1 MKVGNLLAF
10 YVLKIILNHCDKMAG
25 GSQPC
30 QSDKPSIRY
39 RCQLLDGALFEIA
52 DLEPES
58 NAPISSGNK
67 ENPKNS
73 DLESSEIMSTSELI
87 SAVGSIWDS
96 VARPLTRI
104 LSKANSRCN
113 DTDHQENNIFGY
125 SAAEKISGVCFS
137 PHDHSIPANVDSDT
151 HSLSLLLANVERLT
165 ANQKVSFF
173 GPLLGNSPL
182 QNLLHDGSTMHPETR
197 KANDFANYLQTM
209 YGWMHEASLQKFK
222 YQLNCASI
230 GHHESRTCT
239 IEDTTNSS
247 LSCCS
252 VVDPVNADCQ
262 IDREEPASSLL
273 SQIAEH
279 DEIDRVSSSTSS
291 LRHYN
296 EVFHDKKSNT
306 LEIPCSENKS
316 ILNEYS
322 VPSTCSAIVDDK
334 INAEDHIYDSTIN
347 EKVELEEELS
357 SEVQIS
363 VAKEKPRYAFAK
375 QEHAFAGAMAGIFV
389 SLCLHPVD
397 TIKTVVQ
404 SCPNDQKPLY
414 HIGRSFISERGL
426 TALYRGIST
435 NLASSAPISALY
447 TFTYESVK
455 GALLPLFPKEYHS
468 FAHCLAGG
476 CASIATSF
484 IFTPSERIKQQMQ
497 VGSHYKNCWN
507 ALIVIIR
514 SGGLPSLYAGWKAVL
529 WRNIPHSIIKFYT
542 YERLKELRLSSV
554 QLRNQND
561 TLMTLACGGLAGSTA
576 ALFTTPF
583 DVVKTRLQ
591 TQIPGATTQFGVF
604 GTLQEIG
611 KREGLK
617 GLYRGLSPRLIMYMT
632 QGALFF
638 ASYESF
644 KRVFS
649 LDVPQPKAETVPCER
664 MEDDHA
670 TLPSQSYQ
678 RKHQFKVVHA
688 CSKVPSEKI

>member
-1 MKVGNLLAF
+1 
-10 YVLKIILNHCDKMAG
+10 MAG
-25 GSQPC
+25 GSQPR

-39 RCQLLDGALFEIA
+39 RCNLLDGALFEIT
-52 DLEPES
+52 DLDRQS

-67 ENPKNS
+67 ENPRNS
-73 DLESSEIMSTSELI
+73 DSESSEIMSTSELI

-96 VARPLTRI
+96 AARPVTRI
-104 LSKANSRCN
+104 LSKASSRCN
-113 DTDHQENNIFGY
+113 NTDHQENNIFGY
-125 SAAEKISGVCFS
+125 STADKISGVCFS
-137 PHDHSIPANVDSDT
+137 PPDHSIPVNVDSDT
-151 HSLSLLLANVERLT
+151 DSSPLQLANVEQLT

-173 GPLLGNSPL
+173 GPLLGSSSL
-182 QNLLHDGSTMHPETR
+182 QSVLHDRSTMHPETR
-197 KANDFANYLQTM
+197 KAKDFVNYLQNV
-209 YGWMHEASLQKFK
+209 YGWMHEASLLKFK
-222 YQLNCASI
+222 QQLNCASI
-230 GHHESRTCT
+230 GCHENRKCT
-239 IEDTTNSS
+239 IEDTTNSP

-252 VVDPVNADCQ
+252 VVDTVNADCRT
-262 IDREEPASSLL
+262 DREEPAGSLL
-273 SQIAEH
+273 SQIAKH
-279 DEIDRVSSSTSS
+279 DEIDRVSTGTSS

-306 LEIPCSENKS
+306 LEISCSENKS
-316 ILNEYS
+316 VFHEYS
-322 VPSTCSAIVDDK
+322 VTPTCSASVDDK
-334 INAEDHIYDSTIN
+334 VNAKDHIYDSAIN

-363 VAKEKPRYAFAK
+363 VAKEKPRYALAK

-397 TIKTVVQ
+397 TIKTVIQ

-414 HIGRSFISERGL
+414 YIGRSFISERGV

-455 GALLPLFPKEYHS
+455 GTLLPLFPKECHS

-497 VGSHYKNCWN
+497 VGSHYKNCWD

-591 TQIPGATTQFGVF
+591 TQIPGSTTQFGVF
-604 GTLQEIG
+604 GTLQEIA

-644 KRVFS
+644 KKIFS
-649 LDVPQPKAETVPCER
+649 LDIPQPKTETVPYEHK
-664 MEDDHA
+664 EDDPA
-670 TLPSQSYQ
+670 MLTS
-678 RKHQFKVVHA
+678 
-688 CSKVPSEKI
+688 

>member
-1 MKVGNLLAF
+1 
-10 YVLKIILNHCDKMAG
+10 MAG
-25 GSQPC
+25 GSRPRE
-30 QSDKPSIRY
+30 SDKPSIRY
-39 RCQLLDGALFEIA
+39 RCNRLDGTLFELA
-52 DLEPES
+52 DFDRES
-58 NAPISSGNK
+58 HAPVSSENK

-73 DLESSEIMSTSELI
+73 ESESSELMSTSELI

-96 VARPLTRI
+96 AARPLTRI
-104 LSKANSRCN
+104 LSKASSRCSN
-113 DTDHQENNIFGY
+113 TDRQENNIFGY
-125 SAAEKISGVCFS
+125 STADKISGACFS
-137 PHDHSIPANVDSDT
+137 TYGHSIPVNVDSDT
-151 HSLSLLLANVERLT
+151 DSSPLVLANVECLT
-165 ANQKVSFF
+165 ANQKVSFV

-182 QNLLHDGSTMHPETR
+182 RSLLYDVSTMYPETG
-197 KANDFANYLQTM
+197 KAKDLANDLQTV
-209 YGWMHEASLQKFK
+209 YGWMHEISLLKFK
-222 YQLNCASI
+222 HHLNCAST
-230 GHHESRTCT
+230 GSHESRKCT
-239 IEDTTNSS
+239 IGDMTNSPS
-247 LSCCS
+247 SSCS
-252 VVDPVNADCQ
+252 VVDTVKAGCQ
-262 IDREEPASSLL
+262 TDMEKPAGSLL
-273 SQIAEH
+273 SQIAKN
-279 DEIDRVSSSTSS
+279 DKIDRVSTSNS
-291 LRHYN
+291 CLRDCN

-306 LEIPCSENKS
+306 LEIPCSKKKS
-316 ILNEYS
+316 VFHEDSL
-322 VPSTCSAIVDDK
+322 PPTCSASVDDK
-334 INAEDHIYDSTIN
+334 IDAKDHMYDSTIN

-363 VAKEKPRYAFAK
+363 VAKDKPRYALAK

-397 TIKTVVQ
+397 TIKTIVQ
-404 SCPNDQKPLY
+404 SCRNDQKPLY
-414 HIGRSFISERGL
+414 YIGRSFISERGV
-426 TALYRGIST
+426 TSLYRGIST

-455 GALLPLFPKEYHS
+455 GALLPLLPKEYHS

-484 IFTPSERIKQQMQ
+484 IFTPSECVKQQMQ

-507 ALIVIIR
+507 ALIEIIR
-514 SGGLPSLYAGWKAVL
+514 SGGLPSLYAGWGAVL

-591 TQIPGATTQFGVF
+591 TQIPGSRTQFGVF
-604 GTLQEIG
+604 GTLQQIG

-617 GLYRGLSPRLIMYMT
+617 GLYRGLSPRLIIYMT

-649 LDVPQPKAETVPCER
+649 LDIPQTKTETVTCER
-664 MEDDHA
+664 VEDDPA
-670 TLPSQSYQ
+670 TLPS
-678 RKHQFKVVHA
+678 
-688 CSKVPSEKI
+688 PS

>member
-1 MKVGNLLAF
+1 MSNGTNGLGASKRKEALTVGNLLEF
-10 YVLKIILNHCDKMAG
+10 YVSKNILNRCDKMAG
-25 GSQPC
+25 GSQPRR
-30 QSDKPSIRY
+30 SDKPSTRY
-39 RCQLLDGALFEIA
+39 RCNLLEGALFELT
-52 DLEPES
+52 DFDRES
-58 NAPISSGNK
+58 NDPISSGNK
-67 ENPKNS
+67 ESLKHS
-73 DLESSEIMSTSELI
+73 DSESSEIMSTSELI

-96 VARPLTRI
+96 AAGPLTRI
-104 LSKANSRCN
+104 LSKASSRCN
-113 DTDHQENNIFGY
+113 NTDHQENNIFGY
-125 SAAEKISGVCFS
+125 SSADKISGVCFS
-137 PHDHSIPANVDSDT
+137 THDHSIPVNVDSGTD
-151 HSLSLLLANVERLT
+151 SSPLLLANVEQPT
-165 ANQKVSFF
+165 ANQKFSFF
-173 GPLLGNSPL
+173 GPLLGNSSL
-182 QNLLHDGSTMHPETR
+182 WSLLFDGSTMHLETH
-197 KANDFANYLQTM
+197 KTKDLANDLQTL
-209 YGWMHEASLQKFK
+209 YGWMHEIYLLK
-222 YQLNCASI
+222 YKHHLSCASI
-230 GHHESRTCT
+230 GSYESRKCT
-239 IEDTTNSS
+239 IEDTTNSPS
-247 LSCCS
+247 SCCS
-252 VVDPVNADCQ
+252 DVETVNADCQ
-262 IDREEPASSLL
+262 DDREKPAGSLL
-273 SQIAEH
+273 SN
-279 DEIDRVSSSTSS
+279 EIDKMSACGSC
-291 LRHYN
+291 LGHYN
-296 EVFHDKKSNT
+296 EDFHEKKSNP
-306 LEIPCSENKS
+306 LEIPCSKS
-316 ILNEYS
+316 KS
-322 VPSTCSAIVDDK
+322 VFHECSLPPTCSASVDDK
-334 INAEDHIYDSTIN
+334 TNAKDQMHDYTIN

-363 VAKEKPRYAFAK
+363 TAKDKPHYALAK

-404 SCPNDQKPLY
+404 SCHNHQKPLY
-414 HIGRSFISERGL
+414 HISRSFISERGV

-447 TFTYESVK
+447 TLTYESVK

-468 FAHCLAGG
+468 FPHCLAGG

-507 ALIVIIR
+507 AFIEIIR
-514 SGGLPSLYAGWKAVL
+514 SGGLPSLYAGWRAVL

-591 TQIPGATTQFGVF
+591 TQIPGCTTQFGVF

-617 GLYRGLSPRLIMYMT
+617 GLYRGLSPRLIMYMA

-649 LDVPQPKAETVPCER
+649 LDIRQPKTETVPYEHKK
-664 MEDDHA
+664 EDDHA
-670 TLPSQSYQ
+670 TLPSGS
-678 RKHQFKVVHA
+678 
-688 CSKVPSEKI
+688 

>member
-1 MKVGNLLAF
+1 MTVGNLLAL
-10 YVLKIILNHCDKMAG
+10 YVLKNILNHCDKMAG
-25 GSQPC
+25 GNQPR

-39 RCQLLDGALFEIA
+39 RCNLLDGALFEIT
-52 DLEPES
+52 DLDRES

-73 DLESSEIMSTSELI
+73 DSESSEIMSTSELI

-96 VARPLTRI
+96 AARPLTRI
-104 LSKANSRCN
+104 LSKGSSRFN
-113 DTDHQENNIFGY
+113 NADHQENNIFGY
-125 SAAEKISGVCFS
+125 STADKTSGVNSS
-137 PHDHSIPANVDSDT
+137 PHDHSIHVNVDHDT
-151 HSLSLLLANVERLT
+151 DSSALLLENVERLT
-165 ANQKVSFF
+165 AKQKVSFF
-173 GPLLGNSPL
+173 GPLLGNSLL
-182 QNLLHDGSTMHPETR
+182 QNLLDDRSTMHLETQ
-197 KANDFANYLQTM
+197 KAKDFTNYLQTL
-209 YGWMHEASLQKFK
+209 YGWMHESSLQKFK
-222 YQLNCASI
+222 HQLNCASI
-230 GHHESRTCT
+230 GHHESRKCT

-252 VVDPVNADCQ
+252 VMDTVNADCQ
-262 IDREEPASSLL
+262 THREEVACSLL
-273 SQIAEH
+273 SLIAMH
-279 DEIDRVSSSTSS
+279 DEINEVSTGTSS
-291 LRHYN
+291 RRHYN
-296 EVFHDKKSNT
+296 EVFHDKTSNA

-316 ILNEYS
+316 VVHEYP
-322 VPSTCSAIVDDK
+322 VPLTCSASVDDK
-334 INAEDHIYDSTIN
+334 NNAKDHIYNSTIN
-347 EKVELEEELS
+347 EKVELEEELN

-363 VAKEKPRYAFAK
+363 AEKEKPRYALAK

-404 SCPNDQKPLY
+404 SCPNGQKPLY
-414 HIGRSFISERGL
+414 YIGRSFISERGV

-435 NLASSAPISALY
+435 NLASSAPISAIY

-507 ALIVIIR
+507 ALIVIVR

-649 LDVPQPKAETVPCER
+649 LDVPKPKTETVPCEH
-664 MEDDHA
+664 MEDDHT
-670 TLPSQSYQ
+670 TLPSQS
-678 RKHQFKVVHA
+678 
-688 CSKVPSEKI
+688 

>member
-1 MKVGNLLAF
+1 
-10 YVLKIILNHCDKMAG
+10 MAG
-25 GSQPC
+25 GSQPR

-39 RCQLLDGALFEIA
+39 RCNLLDGALFEIT
-52 DLEPES
+52 DLDRQS

-67 ENPKNS
+67 ENPKNTDS
-73 DLESSEIMSTSELI
+73 ESSEIMSTSELI

-96 VARPLTRI
+96 AARPVTRI
-104 LSKANSRCN
+104 LSKASSRCN
-113 DTDHQENNIFGY
+113 NTDHQENNIFGY
-125 SAAEKISGVCFS
+125 STADKISGVCFS
-137 PHDHSIPANVDSDT
+137 PPDHSIPVNVDSDT
-151 HSLSLLLANVERLT
+151 DSSPLLLANVERLT

-173 GPLLGNSPL
+173 GHLLGSSSL
-182 QNLLHDGSTMHPETR
+182 QSLLHDRSTMHPETR
-197 KANDFANYLQTM
+197 KAKDFVNYLQNV
-209 YGWMHEASLQKFK
+209 YGWMHEASLLKFK
-222 YQLNCASI
+222 QHLNCASI
-230 GHHESRTCT
+230 GCHENRKCT
-239 IEDTTNSS
+239 IEVTTNSP

-252 VVDPVNADCQ
+252 VVDTVNADGQ
-262 IDREEPASSLL
+262 TDREEPAGSLL
-273 SQIAEH
+273 NQIAKH
-279 DEIDRVSSSTSS
+279 DEIDRVSTGTSS

-306 LEIPCSENKS
+306 LEISCSENKS
-316 ILNEYS
+316 VFHEYS
-322 VPSTCSAIVDDK
+322 VIPTCSASVDDK
-334 INAEDHIYDSTIN
+334 VNAKDHIYDSAIN

-363 VAKEKPRYAFAK
+363 VAKEKPRYALAK

-397 TIKTVVQ
+397 TIKTVIQ

-414 HIGRSFISERGL
+414 YIGRSFISERGV

-455 GALLPLFPKEYHS
+455 GALLPLFPKECHS

-497 VGSHYKNCWN
+497 VGSHYKNCWPIFQASGFLGGEQHTRD

-591 TQIPGATTQFGVF
+591 TQIPGFTTQFGVF
-604 GTLQEIG
+604 GTLQEIA

-644 KRVFS
+644 KKIFS
-649 LDVPQPKAETVPCER
+649 LDIPQPKTETVPYEHK
-664 MEDDHA
+664 EDDCP
-670 TLPSQSYQ
+670 TLPS
-678 RKHQFKVVHA
+678 
-688 CSKVPSEKI
+688 

>member
-1 MKVGNLLAF
+1 MTVGNLLAF
-10 YVLKIILNHCDKMAG
+10 YVLENILNHCDNMAG
-25 GSQPC
+25 GSQPR

-39 RCQLLDGALFEIA
+39 RCNLLDGALFEIT
-52 DLEPES
+52 DLDRQS

-67 ENPKNS
+67 ENPRNS
-73 DLESSEIMSTSELI
+73 DSESSEIMSTSELI

-96 VARPLTRI
+96 AARPVTRI
-104 LSKANSRCN
+104 LSKASSRCN
-113 DTDHQENNIFGY
+113 NTDHQENNIFGY
-125 SAAEKISGVCFS
+125 STADKISGVCFS
-137 PHDHSIPANVDSDT
+137 PPDHSIPVNVDSDT
-151 HSLSLLLANVERLT
+151 DSSPLQLANVERLT

-173 GPLLGNSPL
+173 GPLLGSSSL
-182 QNLLHDGSTMHPETR
+182 QSVLHDRSTMHPETR
-197 KANDFANYLQTM
+197 KAKDFVNYLQNV
-209 YGWMHEASLQKFK
+209 YGWMHEASLLKFK
-222 YQLNCASI
+222 QQLNCASN
-230 GHHESRTCT
+230 GCHENRNCT
-239 IEDTTNSS
+239 IEDTTNSP

-252 VVDPVNADCQ
+252 VVDTVNADCRT
-262 IDREEPASSLL
+262 DREEPAGSLL
-273 SQIAEH
+273 SQIAKH
-279 DEIDRVSSSTSS
+279 DEIDRVSTGTSS

-306 LEIPCSENKS
+306 LEISCSENKS
-316 ILNEYS
+316 VFHEYS
-322 VPSTCSAIVDDK
+322 VTPTCSASVDDK
-334 INAEDHIYDSTIN
+334 VNAKDHIYDSAIN

-363 VAKEKPRYAFAK
+363 VAKEKPRYALAK

-397 TIKTVVQ
+397 TIKTVIQ

-414 HIGRSFISERGL
+414 YIGRSFISERGV

-455 GALLPLFPKEYHS
+455 GTLLPLFPKECHS

-497 VGSHYKNCWN
+497 VGSHYKNCWD

-591 TQIPGATTQFGVF
+591 TQIPGSTTQFGVF
-604 GTLQEIG
+604 GTLQEIA

-644 KRVFS
+644 KKIFS
-649 LDVPQPKAETVPCER
+649 LDIPQPKTETVPYEHK
-664 MEDDHA
+664 EDDCA
-670 TLPSQSYQ
+670 TLPS
-678 RKHQFKVVHA
+678 
-688 CSKVPSEKI
+688 

>member
-1 MKVGNLLAF
+1 
-10 YVLKIILNHCDKMAG
+10 MAR
-25 GSQPC
+25 GSQPRP
-30 QSDKPSIRY
+30 SNKPAIRY
-39 RCQLLDGALFEIA
+39 RCNLLEGALFELT
-52 DLEPES
+52 DLDRES
-58 NAPISSGNK
+58 HAPISSENK

-73 DLESSEIMSTSELI
+73 ESSEIMSTSELI
-87 SAVGSIWDS
+87 TAVGSIWDS
-96 VARPLTRI
+96 AARPLTRI
-104 LSKANSRCN
+104 LSKSRSRCN
-113 DTDHQENNIFGY
+113 NADHQENNKYGY
-125 SAAEKISGVCFS
+125 STADKISGACFS
-137 PHDHSIPANVDSDT
+137 TYDFPIPVNVDSDT
-151 HSLSLLLANVERLT
+151 DSSPLVLANVERLT
-165 ANQKVSFF
+165 ANQKVLFF

-182 QNLLHDGSTMHPETR
+182 LSLLHGGSTMHPDTR
-197 KANDFANYLQTM
+197 KTKNLANDLQSV
-209 YGWMHEASLQKFK
+209 YGWMHEISSLKVK
-222 YQLNCASI
+222 HHLNCASI
-230 GHHESRTCT
+230 GSYESRKCT
-239 IEDTTNSS
+239 IEDTTNSPS
-247 LSCCS
+247 SCCS
-252 VVDPVNADCQ
+252 DVDTINADCQ
-262 IDREEPASSLL
+262 ADMEKPAGSLL
-273 SQIAEH
+273 TEIAKH
-279 DEIDRVSSSTSS
+279 NGINKVSTSNS
-291 LRHYN
+291 CLGHYN
-296 EVFHDKKSNT
+296 EVFHEKKSNT
-306 LEIPCSENKS
+306 LEIPCSKS
-316 ILNEYS
+316 KSVAHEYS
-322 VPSTCSAIVDDK
+322 LPPTCFASVDDK
-334 INAEDHIYDSTIN
+334 IDAKDQMYDSTIN
-347 EKVELEEELS
+347 EKVELKEELS

-363 VAKEKPRYAFAK
+363 VVKDKPHYALAK

-404 SCPNDQKPLY
+404 SCHNHQKPLY
-414 HIGRSFISERGL
+414 YIGKSFISERGV

-484 IFTPSERIKQQMQ
+484 IFTPSEHIKQQMQ

-507 ALIVIIR
+507 ALIEIIR
-514 SGGLPSLYAGWKAVL
+514 SGGLPSLYAGWRAVL

-542 YERLKELRLSSV
+542 YERLKELRFSSV
-554 QLRNQND
+554 QLGKQND

-591 TQIPGATTQFGVF
+591 TQIPGSGTQLGVF
-604 GTLQEIG
+604 GILQEIG

-649 LDVPQPKAETVPCER
+649 LEVPQPKTETGTYER
-664 MEDDHA
+664 MEDDPA
-670 TLPSQSYQ
+670 TLPS
-678 RKHQFKVVHA
+678 
-688 CSKVPSEKI
+688 PS